1 MSPRRRSTRRRAIP
15 QLPSAAT
22 WIAARA
28 RNALR
33 RPLFIS
39 TVSIL
44 TFATSLLA
52 LIIVPQQA
60 RKTALAISPPSA
72 SRPDTE
78 PTAGALREAERQVL
92 VADSLLVQTR
102 LELTQLVAATAAA
115 SNTDTANGGG
125 RPGPDTRSRRDTLA
139 SHVELLGRLI
149 ARSENAPLLGSYRAL
164 AQAAPMQGDPRVKLA
179 LDSLVEIDRER
190 ESYSALGGVDPVFV
204 ALTAR
209 ANELG
214 RSIEALAVARRT
226 ALRTEIAALAPPPP
240 VVPAAI
246 AARPF
251 PDTLAR
257 IKERDDARTAAAGV
271 ASRLARERTELMQ
284 LDAREERAKDLL
296 LVNPSP
302 SAMLAAA
309 LVFGAVLG
317 FGFALL
323 AEVRRPRV
331 ADASEAERATGIR
344 VLGVIHPLPKSP
356 ERGRREADR
365 AGPQYIDPGGD
376 GHQLVYLT
384 IATVGSNTVMIT
396 VTGDSPTIASV
407 VAVNFAAIAADE
419 ARSTILVDTDSAASS
434 VIAALRMRGSAG
446 MSGIVNEGMEW
457 ADVRRTARLGRD
469 RTVDVVPS
477 GTGALPSE
485 AVSEIFQRESA
496 RLVKRYDAIVVVSS
510 PEQVVAG
517 VTSALPVPDV
527 LYCARAGQ
535 TTIADLQHAVA
546 QIEETGANVR
556 GIVLWNAPP
565 PVLSSL
571 RPSDEVEL
579 ESVAAA

>member
-1 MSPRRRSTRRRAIP
+1 M
-15 QLPSAAT
+15 PSSAT

-39 TVSIL
+39 AVSIL
-44 TFATSLLA
+44 TFVTALLA

-60 RKTALAISPPSA
+60 KKAAAAIRPPAA

-78 PTAGALREAERQVL
+78 PTAAALIEAERQVA
-92 VADSLLVQTR
+92 VAESLLAQSR
-102 LELTQLVAATAAA
+102 AELSQLVAATAVAA
-115 SNTDTANGGG
+115 NADTMPGGARIG
-125 RPGPDTRSRRDTLA
+125 GAVRSRRDTLT
-139 SHVELLGRLI
+139 SQIELLGSLI

-179 LDSLVEIDRER
+179 LDSLVEIERER
-190 ESYSALGGVDPVFV
+190 ESYSAVGGVDPVFV

-214 RSIEALAVARRT
+214 RAIEALAAARRT
-226 ALRTEIAALAPPPP
+226 ALRTELAALAPPAP
-240 VVPAAI
+240 VLPTAV
-246 AARPF
+246 AARPL
-251 PDTLAR
+251 PDTLASA
-257 IKERDDARTAAAGV
+257 KARDDAKVAAAGV
-271 ASRLARERTELMQ
+271 AGRLARERAELVQ
-284 LDAREERAKDLL
+284 LDAREERAQDLL
-296 LVNPSP
+296 NVSPSP
-302 SAMLAAA
+302 SAMLASA
-309 LVFGAVLG
+309 LVFGAMLG
-317 FGFALL
+317 FGFALF

-331 ADASEAERATGIR
+331 ADASEAERATGVR

-356 ERGRREADR
+356 ERGRREADK

-384 IATVGSNTVMIT
+384 IATVGSNTVMVT
-396 VTGDSPTIASV
+396 VTGDSPTIAAV

-419 ARSTILVDTDSAASS
+419 ARSTILIDTDSAASS
-434 VIAALRMRGSAG
+434 VTAALRLRGSAG
-446 MSGIVNEGMEW
+446 MSGMVNEGMGW

-477 GTGALPSE
+477 GTSDLPAE
-485 AVSEIFQRESA
+485 AVSEVLRRESP

-510 PEQVVAG
+510 PEHVVAG
-517 VTSALPVPDV
+517 VPAALPVADV

-535 TTIADLQHAVA
+535 TSIADLQHAIA
-546 QIEETGANVR
+546 AIQEAGANVR
-556 GIVLWNAPP
+556 GIVLWNAPQ
-565 PVLSSL
+565 PVFASL
-571 RPSDEVEL
+571 RPTEDVEL
-579 ESVAAA
+579 EPVAAA